1 MSRLK
6 KTSAVIEKA
15 LQRMA
20 GIKSISPTENL
31 GNGMTVAALQQ
42 EINDASNALEAYNT
56 LLSKVDDALNRFE
69 ELENKLNDTT
79 VRMLEAVSVKYG
91 RDSTEYE
98 MAGGTRLS
106 ERKKPKPQ
114 NGNNNAT

>member
-1 MSRLK
+1 MSRRK

-15 LQRMA
+15 LQRLA

-31 GNGMTVAALQQ
+31 GNGMTVTALQQ

-114 NGNNNAT
+114 NGNDNAT